1 MPICVGARPRLSRG
15 PGAGVS
21 LPVHPA
27 PWLFL
32 CSWFIRRPVIVWWLR
47 PVRWAMHIGRTPSL
61 GRGRIAVEEGCV
73 LYVVR
78 LIRRCGLGDD
88 SMAEDV
94 LHRSVRGHSNRVLP
108 VGLALV
114 VRSAQGVGVPEGRRP
129 ASFRPLVVEGD
140 EVVDF
145 RGLCPSNASG
155 HAA

>member
-1 MPICVGARPRLSRG
+1 MPICVGARPRWSRG

-32 CSWFIRRPVIVWWLR
+32 WSWFIRRPRIVRWLR
-47 PVRWAMHIGRTPSL
+47 PVRWAMHIGRTPAL
-61 GRGRIAVEEGCV
+61 GRGRIAVEQGCV
-73 LYVVR
+73 LNVDRV
-78 LIRRCGLGDD
+78 IRRCGRGDD

-94 LHRSVRGHSNRVLP
+94 LHRSVRGQSDRVLP

-114 VRSAQGVGVPEGRRP
+114 VRAAQGVGVPEGRRS
-129 ASFRPLVVEGD
+129 ASFRTLVVEGD

-155 HAA
+155 YAA